1 MELFNDII
9 GAVFIGGCA
18 LFGIVFIIRAVYDR
32 FFRPAEPDPTVWA
45 KTKAFVVGEYTYEKR
60 SVNRMHDTTV
70 DINEPLIVYY
80 VDGKE
85 YNKSL
90 PYGTDEDEV
99 EIYYKRRDPS
109 FFRTVDEVNSS
120 YQSGRSNSHFIF
132 ILCIGVPIAAV
143 AGLAFVTIYIIQ

>member
-1 MELFNDII
+1 MELFNDIL
-9 GAVFIGGCA
+9 GAVFLGGCT
-18 LFGIVFIIRAVYDR
+18 LFGLVFVVKAVYDR
-32 FFRPAEPDPTVWA
+32 FFRHAEPDPTVWA
-45 KTKAFVVGEYTYEKR
+45 KTKAFVVGSHTYSKHYVSR
-60 SVNRMHDTTV
+60 IRDKTV
-70 DINEPLIVYY
+70 DITEPLIVYY

-120 YQSGRSNSHFIF
+120 YQSGRRNSHFIF
-132 ILCIGVPIAAV
+132 MLCIGVPLAAV
-143 AGLAFVTIYIIQ
+143 AGLAFVTIYIVQ